1 MDSILDTIKKLL
13 DISLDDDSFDN
24 DIIIHINSAIDTL
37 RQLGVGPKSGF
48 RITDKSSNWDDYI
61 KEEGF
66 RPNIIDYIYVSVK
79 LIFDPPLS
87 SFVLES
93 LSRKKDELEFRLLT
107 DYDAGGDFNG

>member
-37 RQLGVGPKSGF
+37 RQLGVGPKIGF
-48 RITDKSSNWDDYI
+48 RITDKSSNWNDYI
-61 KEEGF
+61 EEESF

-107 DYDAGGDFNG
+107 DYEAGGDFNG